1 MTLAE
6 LEQLLD
12 QVGAQAQE
20 IYQRDGSHTPLAL
33 VVWGGAVVPVAVM
46 LRGESDKDAVRQVF
60 ERAVQAGV
68 DAVVWIMEGW
78 AVAGDRATA
87 EAVLAWKQQGRSLKD
102 FPGRTEALIVEGACR
117 AGYGQRRFNV
127 TRMAGMA
134 GEVLVVAAWPARPDE
149 VARSRFLSDLPWPEP
164 GGNPRA
170 IPGHEHCPGCV
181 NCGRGQSD
189 R

>member
-12 QVGAQAQE
+12 QVGARAQE
-20 IYQRDGSHTPLAL
+20 IYQRDGSHTPLGL

-46 LRGESDKDAVRQVF
+46 LGGESDKDAVRQLF

-78 AVAGDRATA
+78 AVVGDRATA
-87 EAVLAWKQQGRSLKD
+87 EAVLAWKAEGRSLKD
-102 FPGRTEALIVEGACR
+102 FPGRTEALIVEAACGE
-117 AGYGQRRFNV
+117 GYRQRRFKV
-127 TRMAGMA
+127 TRMA
-134 GEVLVVAAWPARPDE
+134 GEVLVAAWPASPDE

-164 GGNPRA
+164 GGNP
-170 IPGHEHCPGCV
+170 GHEHCPGCV